1 MSVQFIGMIGHR
13 LSSEIIP
20 ATGPVFDKQYIADF
34 AKAHEKAGFDR
45 ILVGYWSDQPD
56 GFLVAAHAG
65 AHTSTLKFL
74 LAHRP
79 GFVEPTLAARKL
91 ATLDNLLDGR
101 LAVHIISGGSDAEQ
115 RRDGDFLEKSRR
127 YARTEEFLQVVKKS
141 WYSSEGYDHRGEF
154 YQAENAFTAIKP
166 YQAYLPV
173 YFGGSSDDAMRV
185 AGKHADVFALWGEPL
200 ASAAETVKAVKAEAA
215 RYQREVGFSISF
227 RPILGRTEAEAWEK
241 AEAIRAQTKAQLAQS
256 TFSLGKPKPQSVGAQ
271 RLQLAVAQGD
281 RLDDNLWTG
290 IAALVGGG
298 YNSTALVGT
307 PDQVSD
313 ALLKYYDL
321 GIETFLI
328 RGFDPLNDA
337 TEYGRELIP
346 LTRQKIS
353 AREQVALKN
362 RLPTSHAQW

>member
-13 LSSEIIP
+13 LASEIIP
-20 ATGPVFDKQYIADF
+20 ATGPIFDKQYIADF
-34 AKAHEKAGFDR
+34 AKAHENAGFDR

-65 AHTSTLKFL
+65 AHTSKINFL

-101 LAVHIISGGSDAEQ
+101 LAVHIISGGNDAEQ
-115 RRDGDFLEKSRR
+115 RRDGDFLDKGRR

-141 WYSSEGYDHRGEF
+141 WYSEQGYDHHGAY
-154 YQAENAFTAIKP
+154 YQAENAFAQIKP
-166 YQAYLPV
+166 LQAKLPV
-173 YFGGSSDDAMRV
+173 YFGGSSDDAIRV

-200 ASAAETVKAVKAEAA
+200 ASAAETVHAVKAEAA
-215 RYQREVGFSISF
+215 SYQRDIGFSISF
-227 RPILGRTEAEAWEK
+227 RPILGRTEDEAWQK
-241 AEAIRAQTKAQLAQS
+241 AEAIRAQAKIQLENS
-256 TFSLGKPKPQSVGAQ
+256 GHNFGSPKPQSVGAQ
-271 RLQLAVAQGD
+271 RLQNAVAQGD
-281 RLDDNLWTG
+281 RLDKHLWTG

-307 PDQVSD
+307 PEQVSD
-313 ALLKYYDL
+313 ALLEYYDL
-321 GIETFLI
+321 GIENFLI

-337 TEYGRELIP
+337 ILYGEELIP
-346 LTRQKIS
+346 LTRRKIA
-353 AREQVALKN
+353 ARKQAAGLQP
-362 RLPTSHAQW
+362 LPAAHAEW

>member
-13 LSSEIIP
+13 LGSEIIP
-20 ATGPVFDKQYIADF
+20 AKGPVFDKQYIADF
-34 AKAHEKAGFDR
+34 AKAHENAGFDR

-65 AHTSTLKFL
+65 ANTSTIKFL

-79 GFVEPTLAARKL
+79 GFVEPTLAARKF

-115 RRDGDFLEKSRR
+115 RRDGDFLEKARR

-141 WYSSEGYDHRGEF
+141 WYSTEGYDHQGEF
-154 YQAENAFTAIKP
+154 YQAENAFAQIKP
-166 YQAYLPV
+166 QQAHLPV
-173 YFGGSSDDAMRV
+173 YFGGSSEDAIRV

-200 ASAAETVKAVKAEAA
+200 ASAAETVNAVKTEAA
-215 RYQREVGFSISF
+215 RHQREIGFSISF
-227 RPILGRTEAEAWEK
+227 RPILGRTEEEAWAK
-241 AEAIRAQTKAQLAQS
+241 AEEIRAKAKIQLEKNGNNFGQ
-256 TFSLGKPKPQSVGAQ
+256 PKPQSVGAK
-271 RLQLAVAQGD
+271 RLQDAVALGD
-281 RLDDNLWTG
+281 RLDSNLWTG
-290 IAALVGGG
+290 IAALVDGG

-313 ALLKYYDL
+313 ALLKYYEL

-337 TEYGRELIP
+337 VEYGKELIP
-346 LTRQKIS
+346 LTRKKIA
-353 AREQVALKN
+353 AREQAKQKHSQPVAQ
-362 RLPTSHAQW
+362 AQS